1 MFADSGKIRIDTP
14 IAPALVGQMVLA
26 YPVIRLF
33 GMNHAFLR
41 AMTWIMAA
49 VCLFCVNRLLVLAAL
64 PPLQRLLALLVLLL
78 NPLFLYFANTFM
90 TEFYGFVP
98 GLLAAVV
105 YFEYRHRVPKPFES
119 RRSFSYSIACW
130 VTIGLLSVFSFWTRQ
145 FASIIFP
152 IILMTWMFTA
162 PPVPRPYRLRSW
174 LLIAIC
180 ALIFGAGVIGYFFW
194 ARMSGNL
201 SFAFSDPL
209 ERTMHVDL
217 LAWRVQTG
225 ALIVYLTGFFA
236 PFLVLAPKG
245 RWRKPMCYIVGA
257 ALFVYVWIA
266 RVWFQSHAPS
276 DFVFDGWM
284 HRVFPYVT
292 NVIYQTGI
300 GPITL
305 DDVYH
310 QAETQR
316 PFWNGPWWL
325 LIEWVLL
332 IGTLL
337 WGFFARRIR
346 VFWKSEKQIRLRKE
360 IACFSTLWT
369 IVAWIVTVQA
379 YRNEIFD
386 RYYFPLVLS
395 LSILVP
401 LLLVEEDCGRKRDYS
416 YAVLAA
422 ICTAFLGWF
431 SVAGLHDQ
439 FRWNDARWN
448 LANFAFSQGISPA
461 DLAGGFEVNGWK
473 NYDNVRQQKES
484 SCRSPLYIDW
494 FCSGDT
500 YRVGMNVRPDYE
512 EVKHEQPSYWLAS
525 GPPLRLLRR
534 IEPAVTR

>member
-14 IAPALVGQMVLA
+14 IAPALVGQMLLA

-33 GMNHAFLR
+33 GMDHAFLR
-41 AMTWIMAA
+41 ALTWIMAA
-49 VCLFCVNRLLVLAAL
+49 VCLFCVNRLLALAAVA
-64 PPLQRLLALLVLLL
+64 PVQRLLSLLVLLL

-98 GLLAAVV
+98 GLLAAVI
-105 YFEYRHRVPKPFES
+105 YFEYRHRVPKPFDS

-162 PPVPRPYRLRSW
+162 PSVPRPLRLRSW

-180 ALIFGAGVIGYFFW
+180 ALIFAAGVSAYFVW
-194 ARMSGNL
+194 AKTSGNL

-209 ERTMHVDL
+209 ARTMHIDL

-236 PFLVLAPKG
+236 PLLVFAPKG
-245 RWRKPMCYIVGA
+245 RWRKPICYIVGA
-257 ALFVYVWIA
+257 VLFVYVWTTRA
-266 RVWFQSHAPS
+266 WFQSHAPT

-316 PFWNGPWWL
+316 PFWIGPGWL

-337 WGFFARRIR
+337 WGFFARRMWI
-346 VFWKSEKQIRLRKE
+346 FWKSQKQTSLRRE
-360 IACFSTLWT
+360 IACFSLLWT

-379 YRNEIFD
+379 YRQEIFD

-395 LSILVP
+395 LSILLP
-401 LLLVEEDCGRKRDYS
+401 LLLVGESEARSRKPS
-416 YAVLAA
+416 YAVLAV
-422 ICTAFLGWF
+422 ICVAFLGWF

-448 LANFAFSQGISPA
+448 LANFVFSQGISPA

-473 NYDNVRQQKES
+473 NYDNFREHKES

-512 EVKHEQPSYWLAS
+512 EVKQEQPSYWLAP

-534 IEPAVTR
+534 IEPATR